1 MKKQLCFLLRRENMQ
16 YYFVSFVSII
26 VLAIMLV
33 GVKEFISY
41 YGILSN
47 KEIFKLLLK
56 KIGLMVFVNAL
67 LILITVLF
75 LNKQIDM
82 FFNWFFNKNSE
93 KYNGY
98 YFICGLEYLFFY
110 SVIDKVFIK
119 AITSFYAFIKEKLK
133 VKFINRNKGG

>member
-1 MKKQLCFLLRRENMQ
+1 MQ

-67 LILITVLF
+67 LILITILF

-110 SVIDKVFIK
+110 SVIDKVFM
-119 AITSFYAFIKEKLK
+119 LL
-133 VKFINRNKGG
+133 